1 MKIEF
6 HKALGGVEYI
16 NKVAKEKRDIVI
28 LLLLFQQL
36 LEDPEMTL
44 KVHDRKKLKGFKEK
58 VYEIRKEDYRIFY
71 LLDDD
76 CMHILDI
83 IKKKKNYTE
92 MKYINLLK
100 KRVKEI

>member
-16 NKVAKEKRDIVI
+16 NKVTKENKDRAI
-28 LLLLFQQL
+28 LLLLL
-36 LEDPEMTL
+36 KEIIEDPEMTF
-44 KVHDRKKLKGFKEK
+44 KVHTIKKLKGFKEK

-71 LLDDD
+71 LLDND

-83 IKKKKNYTE
+83 IKKKKNHTE
-92 MKYINLLK
+92 MKHINLLK
-100 KRVKEI
+100 KRVKEL